1 MPFAERKMMR
11 KAGKKITF
19 KLDPE
24 QETQQA
30 PPSQVAEPKKKES
43 KASTAPSETEEPSTL
58 ARQMGKVQVPSGF
71 EAMIGVLK
79 TMR

>member
-30 PPSQVAEPKKKES
+30 PPSQVVEPKKKES
-43 KASTAPSETEEPSTL
+43 KASTVPSETMKPTTP
-58 ARQMGKVQVPSGF
+58 ARQVAKIEIPSGF
-71 EAMIGVLK
+71 EAMIRVLK

>member
-1 MPFAERKMMR
+1 MPFAERKMTR

-30 PPSQVAEPKKKES
+30 PPSQVVEPKKKES
-43 KASTAPSETEEPSTL
+43 KTSTVPSETMKPSTPV
-58 ARQMGKVQVPSGF
+58 QQVPKIVVESGF
-71 EAMIGVLK
+71 EVMIRVLK